1 MRLDALRTRPEVEP
15 LSDRLWR
22 RYGRRAFDL
31 LEMVR
36 ADPTMG
42 QDVMGSTDYL
52 RAELYTAAE
61 QEMVVTLDDF
71 MRRRRRSTSWCTT
84 ATSSTPPGCRRWPR
98 SCSVRMPSRA
108 SPSTSADPDCDSPR
122 RAGCA
127 RGPPTDRCG
136 SGRR

>member
-71 MRRRRRSTSWCTT
+71 MRRRSKIDLVVSDRDILGSPGLRRGGRDPLRRGCRGAAWPTTSQPSSARRST
-84 ATSSTPPGCRRWPR
+84 TPEPG
-98 SCSVRMPSRA
+98 S
-108 SPSTSADPDCDSPR
+108 SPSTTR
-122 RAGCA
+122 R
-127 RGPPTDRCG
+127 
-136 SGRR
+136 